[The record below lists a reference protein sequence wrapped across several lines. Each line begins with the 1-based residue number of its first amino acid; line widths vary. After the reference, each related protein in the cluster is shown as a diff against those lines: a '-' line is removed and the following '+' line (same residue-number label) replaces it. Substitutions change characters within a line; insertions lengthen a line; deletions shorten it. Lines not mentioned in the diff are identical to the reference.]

1 MTTTRA
7 PAVERLRHLPAS
19 ERRAELESMVTE
31 QFRAVLLIPDDEPVP
46 LHESLFALGMSSVL
60 IGEVQHRLSDLLGQ
74 NLHSSVLFNSCTV
87 AQVIDY
93 LTTDVL
99 PDMFPQS
106 ASPPTALPTAMTRVL
121 WDNVLHEMGA
131 GAA

>member
-7 PAVERLRHLPAS
+7 PAVERLRHLPVS
-19 ERRAELESMVTE
+19 ERRAELESMVME
-31 QFRAVLLIPDDEPVP
+31 QFRAVLSIPDDEPVP
-46 LHESLFALGMSSVL
+46 LYESLFALGMSSVL
-60 IGEVQHRLSDLLGQ
+60 IGEVQHRLSDLLGH

-87 AQVIDY
+87 AQVVDY

-106 ASPPTALPTAMTRVL
+106 ASPPTALPRAITRVL
-121 WDNVLHEMGA
+121 WDNVLHQMGA
-131 GAA
+131 EAA

>member
-7 PAVERLRHLPAS
+7 PAVERLRHLPVS
-19 ERRAELESMVTE
+19 ERRTELESMVAE
-31 QFRAVLLIPDDEPVP
+31 QFRAVLSIPDDEPMP
-46 LHESLFALGMSSVL
+46 LYESLFALGMSSVL
-60 IGEVQHRLSDLLGQ
+60 IGDVQHRLSDLLGE
-74 NLHSSVLFNSCTV
+74 NLHSPVLFNSCTV
-87 AQVIDY
+87 AQVVDY

-106 ASPPTALPTAMTRVL
+106 ASAPTALPLAMTRVL